1 MIKCHVYNC
10 TGSVVLFIQK
20 VSVAKTIINH
30 TNITIQN
37 KFVSQKFYQSSTQ
50 FGFVFVISQDVSKN
64 VLLPCQLFLTLK
76 KNVFTSVDQNLDH
89 HLAHLYHQC
98 LPWHHCQG

>member
-50 FGFVFVISQDVSKN
+50 FGFVFVISQDVKMFYCPANYS
-64 VLLPCQLFLTLK
+64 LP
-76 KNVFTSVDQNLDH
+76 
-89 HLAHLYHQC
+89 
-98 LPWHHCQG
+98 